1 MTTLAARR
9 ADFAEH
15 LFTRAICLPQLEREA
30 FLRASASADPSIIAD
45 VLSMLHRLDRLSG
58 FLESPVQLAPPPP
71 AFESGQEIA
80 GRFRI
85 ERFITRGGMGEVYAA
100 YDQLLGEPVALKTI
114 GAFDLH
120 EQWLINRFREEIRL
134 GRRVSHR
141 NICRIYDIHEHSL
154 ASGKTLLFYAMELLE
169 GETLA
174 TPDGARRGPCRY
186 PSPLRF

>member
-1 MTTLAARR
+1 MRCYA
-9 ADFAEH
+9 
-15 LFTRAICLPQLEREA
+15 
-30 FLRASASADPSIIAD
+30 
-45 VLSMLHRLDRLSG
+45 
-58 FLESPVQLAPPPP
+58 
-71 AFESGQEIA
+71 
-80 GRFRI
+80 
-85 ERFITRGGMGEVYAA
+85 VYAA

-174 TPDGARRGPCRY
+174 ARMAREKAF
-186 PSPLRF
+186 PLSVAAPILKGCLGEVQ